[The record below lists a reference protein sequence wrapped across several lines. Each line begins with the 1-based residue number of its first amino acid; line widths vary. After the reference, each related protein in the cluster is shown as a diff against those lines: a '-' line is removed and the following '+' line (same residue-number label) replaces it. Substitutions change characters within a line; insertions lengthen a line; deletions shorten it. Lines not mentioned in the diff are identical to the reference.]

1 MTCKPQLVDPDVI
14 LAGDTYAIMHIDV
27 REDGSKHYD
36 YLMETY
42 NDLRDAERT
51 CAALNAVDHGSY
63 QVVTINHNVRVIH
76 SFDTYRDEPKDE
88 DVNLSDLIDEVMD
101 EERSERYDATI
112 KALRYVYSML
122 DDADLTSFDIL
133 HRLRGYCEASGL
145 VEFA

>member
-1 MTCKPQLVDPDVI
+1 MTCKPPLVDPDVI

-36 YLMETY
+36 YMMEAY

-63 QVVTINHNVRVIH
+63 QVVTINHNVKVTH
-76 SFDTYRDEPKDE
+76 VWDGAEDE
-88 DVNLSDLIDEVMD
+88 DVSLSDLIDEAMD
-101 EERSERYDATI
+101 DERLERNDTEL
-112 KALRYVYSML
+112 KALRYVYQML
-122 DDADLTSFDIL
+122 NADDLTSFDIL

>member
-42 NDLRDAERT
+42 NDLFDAERT
-51 CAALNAVDHGSY
+51 CTALNAVDHDSY
-63 QVVTINHNVRVIH
+63 QVVTINHNVKVTHVWDGTNDDVVLREMLDAAMDDERLERN
-76 SFDTYRDEPKDE
+76 DTA
-88 DVNLSDLIDEVMD
+88 L
-101 EERSERYDATI
+101 

-122 DDADLTSFDIL
+122 NDDDLTSFEIL

>member
-1 MTCKPQLVDPDVI
+1 MTCNPPLVDPDVI

-36 YLMETY
+36 YMMEAY
-42 NDLRDAERT
+42 NDLRDAEHT

-63 QVVTINHNVRVIH
+63 QVVTINHNVKVTH
-76 SFDTYRDEPKDE
+76 VWDGAEDE
-88 DVNLSDLIDEVMD
+88 DVSLSDLINKVMD
-101 EERSERYDATI
+101 DERSKRYDATL

-122 DDADLTSFDIL
+122 NDDDLTSFEIL

>member
-27 REDGSKHYD
+27 REDGSRHYD

-42 NDLRDAERT
+42 NDLFDAVRT
-51 CAALNAVDHGSY
+51 CAALNAVDHDSY
-63 QVVTINHNVRVIH
+63 QVVTINKDVKVTHVW
-76 SFDTYRDEPKDE
+76 DGAEDE
-88 DVNLSDLIDEVMD
+88 DVSLSDLIDEVMD
-101 EERSERYDATI
+101 DERSKRYDATL

-122 DDADLTSFDIL
+122 NDDDLATFDIL
-133 HRLRGYCEASGL
+133 PRLRGYCEASGL